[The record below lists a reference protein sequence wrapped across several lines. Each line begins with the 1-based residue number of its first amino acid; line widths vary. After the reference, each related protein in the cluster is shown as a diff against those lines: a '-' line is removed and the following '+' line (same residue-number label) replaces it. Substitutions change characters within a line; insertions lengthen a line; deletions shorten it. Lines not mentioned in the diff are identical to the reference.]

1 MQRQAQALPVLYAA
15 SSCQDVDLLICPILR
30 EFPFFTAYS
39 ISSNISFLPFQHT
52 PCLLIPSAGHQ
63 NKKMSS
69 PAASPLYS
77 TWGITAFTSSLIG
90 GAVFYLPQ
98 CLLNSRAQGREVLH
112 GRAPE
117 ADTVGYAAQVSWLAE
132 RFLSLRD
139 AAAVLLGGQ
148 GGVLVTLFEAALSS
162 ARMAGLSA
170 LMAAFVG
177 LWAVSTYLGDV
188 SIVDSLWSLGTKPLL
203 FLHRDLCPPL
213 LLPPAGF
220 LLLTWVYNQH
230 PDTMTGFAGRKQLIL
245 GGVALWAVRLAGYI
259 AWRNHGQ
266 GEGTRNVIH
275 HSTEHGVVTER
286 TYSLDYRYKAMRKS
300 MGPKFWW
307 VSLFSVF
314 GLQAVRYYGTLL
326 SRRNTDISS
335 LLASVLH
342 HLAAAIG
349 CADWRTSSLHR
360 SGFCWFAGLVGGLP
374 L

>member
-1 MQRQAQALPVLYAA
+1 
-15 SSCQDVDLLICPILR
+15 
-30 EFPFFTAYS
+30 
-39 ISSNISFLPFQHT
+39 
-52 PCLLIPSAGHQ
+52 
-63 NKKMSS
+63 MSS

-77 TWGITAFTSSLIG
+77 TWGITAFTCSLIG

-139 AAAVLLGGQ
+139 AAAFVLGGQ

-203 FLHRDLCPPL
+203 SLHRDLCPPL

-259 AWRNHGQ
+259 TWRNHGQ
-266 GEGTRNVIH
+266 GEGTRNAIH
-275 HSTEHGVVTER
+275 SNEHGVVTE
-286 TYSLDYRYKAMRKS
+286 
-300 MGPKFWW
+300 P
-307 VSLFSVF
+307 
-314 GLQAVRYYGTLL
+314 
-326 SRRNTDISS
+326 
-335 LLASVLH
+335 LH
-342 HLAAAIG
+342 
-349 CADWRTSSLHR
+349 
-360 SGFCWFAGLVGGLP
+360 
-374 L
+374 